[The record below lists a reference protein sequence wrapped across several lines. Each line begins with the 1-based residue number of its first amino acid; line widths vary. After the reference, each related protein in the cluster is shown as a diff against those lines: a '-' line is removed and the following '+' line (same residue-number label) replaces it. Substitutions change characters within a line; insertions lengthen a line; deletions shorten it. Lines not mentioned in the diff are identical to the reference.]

1 MSINCYSRF
10 FKQQLLLF
18 FSIAANMLTCSMTWW
33 YWLVYIVYLLNEKQN
48 SFSLFVHQLNLRLVI
63 LILTQTICLFPTNF
77 MHVLCTKNQENF
89 NVDNQTVF
97 VLRGMQ
103 WLQKCMQQF
112 WCRSIYCKYWI
123 EDAEFLPDKTQYL
136 SLICLVLEVKFIFSK
151 LDSLI
156 ESMQCINLSELN

>member
-33 YWLVYIVYLLNEKQN
+33 YLLVYIVYLLNEKQN
-48 SFSLFVHQLNLRLVI
+48 SFSLFVHLNLKLVI

-136 SLICLVLEVKFIFSK
+136 SLICLVLEAKFIFSK